1 MSIHTI
7 SNAAV
12 ALVLV
17 LLTGSIAFGRQPSQS
32 PPEAVTSIDAVVNN
46 RMTELGLVGVG
57 AAIVVDKRVV
67 WMKGYGFADKA
78 NRVPFTPETVMN
90 VGSISKTITGVALM
104 RAVQD
109 GKLSLDE
116 DVNRYLP
123 FKVVHPSFP
132 DARITLRQ
140 LATHTSGISDR
151 WEVYET
157 TYHYGGDAPEPLGE
171 FLKAYFVPGGKYYS
185 KENFVDAAPG
195 TKREYSNIGAGLA
208 GYIVELAVGERL
220 NTYTRRLI
228 FEPLAMRNAG
238 WFLNEIPAANH
249 ARLYAAQG
257 GITFPIPLYGIT
269 TYPDGGVRT
278 SVADLSRLFVT
289 LLNDGELDGA
299 RILDRKTAVEMLRFQ
314 FTDTNKPAN
323 VALNEKNTGIFWQ
336 SKYNVT
342 RMGHGGTDPGV
353 RTEMLCDLKREIGV
367 VLFTNTSICDHDQK
381 LLNALYEDLWK
392 FAVSLKAR
400 NRL

>member
-157 TYHYGGDAPEPLGE
+157 TWAH
-171 FLKAYFVPGGKYYS
+171 
-185 KENFVDAAPG
+185 
-195 TKREYSNIGAGLA
+195 
-208 GYIVELAVGERL
+208 
-220 NTYTRRLI
+220 LI
-228 FEPLAMRNAG
+228 FDDGSSGLG
-238 WFLNEIPAANH
+238 D
-249 ARLYAAQG
+249 G
-257 GITFPIPLYGIT
+257 FP
-269 TYPDGGVRT
+269 R
-278 SVADLSRLFVT
+278 A
-289 LLNDGELDGA
+289 
-299 RILDRKTAVEMLRFQ
+299 
-314 FTDTNKPAN
+314 
-323 VALNEKNTGIFWQ
+323 
-336 SKYNVT
+336 
-342 RMGHGGTDPGV
+342 
-353 RTEMLCDLKREIGV
+353 
-367 VLFTNTSICDHDQK
+367 
-381 LLNALYEDLWK
+381 
-392 FAVSLKAR
+392 
-400 NRL
+400 